1 MTAAEHTAA
10 ADGAPRIILASQS
23 PRRRDLLSLIGI
35 PYTVRPADIDE
46 SVRPGSVRSHVSSDS
61 PARRLNASPGA
72 EGGGPDEAVIIAAD
86 TIVVIDDRI
95 LNKPVDVS
103 DARAMLRSLQG
114 RTHAV
119 HTAVCVV
126 RGARRAADLAT
137 VGVRFRRLRDDEID
151 AYIAT
156 GEPMDKAGAYGIQG
170 YGATIV
176 VYRDGRADGQGRR
189 LRHSRLRCDDR
200 RPHRWRFLR
209 GHGTPARHARAASCG
224 RGGSILLRGLAGELR
239 GRGSSGRRVASPLPV
254 RIASGVPAHSMK
266 ARTVGTTHVSPLPGI
281 QFLPDP

>member
-1 MTAAEHTAA
+1 MTATQHMVA
-10 ADGAPRIILASQS
+10 ADGVPRIILASQS

-35 PYTVRPADIDE
+35 PYTVSPADIDE
-46 SVRPGSVRSHVSSDS
+46 TVRPGERPIACVERL
-61 PARRLNASPGA
+61 AREKAERIAGA
-72 EGGGPDEAVIIAAD
+72 EGRGSDEAVIIAAD

-103 DARAMLRSLQG
+103 DARAMLRMLQG

-137 VGVRFRRLRDDEID
+137 VGVRFRPLRDDEID

-176 VYRDGRADGQGRR
+176 DHIDGDFFAVMGLPLVMVVRLLADVGIEYRFGKMEV
-189 LRHSRLRCDDR
+189 R
-200 RPHRWRFLR
+200 RP
-209 GHGTPARHARAASCG
+209 
-224 RGGSILLRGLAGELR
+224 
-239 GRGSSGRRVASPLPV
+239 
-254 RIASGVPAHSMK
+254 
-266 ARTVGTTHVSPLPGI
+266 
-281 QFLPDP
+281 

>member
-46 SVRPGSVRSHVSSDS
+46 TVRPGERPIACVERL
-61 PARRLNASPGA
+61 AREKAERIAGA

-86 TIVVIDDRI
+86 TIVVINDRI
-95 LNKPVDVS
+95 LNKPVNVS
-103 DARAMLRSLQG
+103 DARAMLRLLQG

-176 VYRDGRADGQGRR
+176 DHINGDFFAVMGLPLVTLVRLLADVGVRYCFGALRA
-189 LRHSRLRCDDR
+189 S
-200 RPHRWRFLR
+200 
-209 GHGTPARHARAASCG
+209 
-224 RGGSILLRGLAGELR
+224 
-239 GRGSSGRRVASPLPV
+239 
-254 RIASGVPAHSMK
+254 
-266 ARTVGTTHVSPLPGI
+266 
-281 QFLPDP
+281 